1 MANTIINTPELLN
14 LDSATGATVLAK
26 GTISQRPPVQT
37 FSVEYLAVAG
47 GGGGGYQDAGGGGAG
62 GFLTNTL
69 SSINNGQSFTLTIGE
84 GGAGGTKSPAV
95 VNSGDNTV
103 IAYGS
108 TTITAIGGGGG
119 SSDNNVVVAA
129 SGGSGGGGAG
139 GSGTS
144 TGGAGTTGQG
154 NAGGNGASNN
164 RGGGGGGAGAAGQNA
179 TSSGANGGIGLT
191 TTIISTTNAT
201 TASVGEVSGSNL
213 YFAGGGGGDNRTVFG
228 SGGLGGGTNAAANP
242 IDAAAN
248 TGGGGGS
255 AYNGSPVRGGAGG
268 SGVII
273 LKYSSSVTLTKGSGL
288 TEASGSP
295 FTEGSYRVS
304 VFTQGTG
311 NVTLSTTP
319 GTLDAINGTLRFN
332 TDTNKTEYF
341 DGANWYEIV
350 DEYASG
356 FTGPATNY
364 FDTKLYTGN
373 NATQSIGGYI
383 NGSASFNGSNSKI
396 DLPNNILPNNSTA
409 SSSCSF
415 WFKSSSGN
423 STGDSETII
432 DAWSYST
439 SEPGWG
445 LFMEPAY
452 GGFPDGQLYLANY
465 YLGGTSGGTGNVTFR
480 DGNWHFGVVVL
491 DFSGGTIKVYID
503 GNSTPVLSQTVSS
516 SNVDVFTTNAAIGY
530 QNANPSYPRHFNG
543 AIDQVR
549 IYSDALT
556 TSEIAYLYANENSTT
571 AEQLNPSGFPTNC
584 VAAYTMDTSANGP
597 LNTQDLST
605 VDYPAGTGC
614 IALYEM
620 NGNSNDT
627 SGTYNGTPINIT
639 YQGGAFDQ
647 AAVFN
652 GSNSYID
659 TNIISSIFNTN
670 TWSISFWF
678 YQNNSNTYGYVLG
691 NTNSSIL
698 NGFALGY
705 YSDGSRFDFITR
717 NGSGTVGR
725 WQGGTPTSNTWIYL
739 TIVNNNNSFTFYQG
753 GSQANNYST
762 YTQPASGGSYN
773 SSSDFVLGRAGF
785 YNTEYHNGKIDQVR
799 IFDTALSASDITT
812 LARGV
817 ATSYGGTTTNVNFN
831 GHLDFAPDLVWIKVR
846 SAAGYNHNLFDK
858 IRGATYRLMSNN
870 VNAQDSNGHLT
881 AFNNNG
887 FTLDAGGDANPSQE
901 MISWNWK
908 AGGTAVANNNGN
920 IASQVSAN
928 KDSGFSIVKYTGNL
942 SSATT
947 ATGQSVG
954 HGLAEPPNLII
965 FKGISNASDWW
976 VMSSELTNWSTRLRL
991 NDTSSTYDYYSQYPM
1006 ANPTSDVFYTN
1017 YLTAINVNARTY
1029 IAYCWHSV
1037 TGFSSIGSYVGTG
1050 VSGLQVTSLGFA
1062 PSFVMIKNISDTG
1075 SWIIHSKPPTT
1086 TNPSVYHLRA
1096 NSDAGQDSGA
1106 NEQIDFDDD
1115 GFTLTGTGQN
1125 INHSHGDTYLY
1136 IAFA

>member
-1 MANTIINTPELLN
+1 MGNTVINTPELLN
-14 LDSATGATVLAK
+14 LDSTTGATVLAK
-26 GTISQRPPVQT
+26 GTVNERPPVQT

-84 GGAGGTKSPAV
+84 GGAGGTKNPAV

-139 GSGTS
+139 GSGTN

-164 RGGGGGGAGAAGQNA
+164 QGGGGGGAGAAGQNA

-191 TTIISTTNAT
+191 TTIISTTNAA

-273 LKYSSSVTLTKGSGL
+273 LKYGSSVTLTKGSGL

-295 FTEGSYRVS
+295 FTEGSYKVS

-319 GTLDAINGTLRFN
+319 DTLDAIDGTLRFN

-356 FTGPATNY
+356 FVGPATNY

-373 NATQSIGGYI
+373 NATQIIGGHI
-383 NGSASFNGSNSKI
+383 NGAASFNGSSSQIILPENSTVI
-396 DLPNNILPNNSTA
+396 PNNNFTYSLWFNSSSTA
-409 SSSCSF
+409 FQTLFSHLGSSTPKYGLFLNHSSDSSQSIRFFYSLGSNSQGNVSSSASV
-415 WFKSSSGN
+415 WAVDTWYNIVITKSSTN
-423 STGDSETII
+423 
-432 DAWSYST
+432 
-439 SEPGWG
+439 G
-445 LFMEPAY
+445 LK
-452 GGFPDGQLYLANY
+452 GYLN
-465 YLGGTSGGTGNVTFR
+465 NVEILSDTTLTA
-480 DGNWHFGVVVL
+480 DL
-491 DFSGGTIKVYID
+491 TPYTLQD
-503 GNSTPVLSQTVSS
+503 GNSNLGAYQ
-516 SNVDVFTTNAAIGY
+516 Y
-530 QNANPSYPRHFNG
+530 QNSGGLLYYFAGFM
-543 AIDQVR
+543 DQVR
-549 IYSDALT
+549 IYNAVLSSSDITALYGE
-556 TSEIAYLYANENSTT
+556 TSATAST
-571 AEQLNPSGFPTNC
+571 AAFPSGQTAS
-584 VAAYTMDTSANGP
+584 VTYTMDTSANGL

-627 SGTYNGTPINIT
+627 SGTYNGTDVSLIF
-639 YQGGAFDQ
+639 QGGAFDQ
-647 AAVFN
+647 AASFD
-652 GSNSYID
+652 GSNSKITLSSTISGIKTYSFWINPNSSGNATYARRLFGDVGGTSYSNSITFDKPNSKVIYYEGTSARSSD
-659 TNIISSIFNTN
+659 TISND
-670 TWSISFWF
+670 TWSHIAFTSDGSTLKV
-678 YQNNSNTYGYVLG
+678 YTNGSLSNTYTTSGFV
-691 NTNSSIL
+691 SSINEICSTASNRQF
-698 NGFALGY
+698 NGL
-705 YSDGSRFDFITR
+705 
-717 NGSGTVGR
+717 
-725 WQGGTPTSNTWIYL
+725 
-739 TIVNNNNSFTFYQG
+739 
-753 GSQANNYST
+753 
-762 YTQPASGGSYN
+762 
-773 SSSDFVLGRAGF
+773 
-785 YNTEYHNGKIDQVR
+785 IDQVR

-846 SAAGYNHNLFDK
+846 SAAGYNHNLFDT

-870 VNAQDSNGHLT
+870 ANAQDSNGHLT

-908 AGGTAVANNNGN
+908 AGGAAVTNNDGTV
-920 IASQVSAN
+920 ASQVSAN
-928 KDSGFSIVKYTGNL
+928 KDSGFSIVKYTG
-942 SSATT
+942 SGSAM
-947 ATGQSVG
+947 SVG
-954 HGLAEPPNLII
+954 HGLSSVPELVF
-965 FKGISNASDWW
+965 FKSTNASANWL
-976 VMSSELTNWSTRLRL
+976 VLTDSI
-991 NDTSSTYDYYSQYPM
+991 DGSAD
-1006 ANPTSDVFYTN
+1006 
-1017 YLTAINVNARTY
+1017 YLTLNSTAAKTDLASGWLPDSTKLNFASSSSVINNTNGTQQM
-1029 IAYCWHSV
+1029 IAYCFHSVNNFSKINFYTGTGSSGNSIV
-1037 TGFSSIGSYVGTG
+1037 TGFQPSFLMVKRTDSTSNWRVYNSAMGTG
-1050 VSGLQVTSLGFA
+1050 LELYANTDAAEASATGYLNFNSTGFE
-1062 PSFVMIKNISDTG
+1062 I
-1075 SWIIHSKPPTT
+1075 TT
-1086 TNPSVYHLRA
+1086 TGGWLNA
-1096 NSDAGQDSGA
+1096 NGG
-1106 NEQIDFDDD
+1106 
-1115 GFTLTGTGQN
+1115 
-1125 INHSHGDTYLY
+1125 TYLY
-1136 IAFA
+1136 MAIA

>member
-1 MANTIINTPELLN
+1 MANTVINTPELLN
-14 LDSATGATVLAK
+14 LDSTTGATVLAK
-26 GTISQRPPVQT
+26 GTVNERPPVQT

-84 GGAGGTKSPAV
+84 GGAGGTKNPAV

-164 RGGGGGGAGAAGQNA
+164 QGGGGGGAGAAGQNA

-273 LKYSSSVTLTKGSGL
+273 LKYGSSVTLTKGSGL

-295 FTEGSYRVS
+295 FTEGSYKVS

-319 GTLDAINGTLRFN
+319 DTLDAIDGTLRFN

-356 FTGPATNY
+356 FVGPATNY

-373 NATQSIGGYI
+373 NATQIIGGHI
-383 NGSASFNGSNSKI
+383 NGAASFNGSSSQIILPENSTVI
-396 DLPNNILPNNSTA
+396 PNNNFTYSLWFNSSSTA
-409 SSSCSF
+409 FQTLFSHLGSSTPKYGLFLNHSSDSSQSIRFFYSLGSNSQGNVSSSASV
-415 WFKSSSGN
+415 WAVDTWYNIVITKSSTN
-423 STGDSETII
+423 
-432 DAWSYST
+432 
-439 SEPGWG
+439 G
-445 LFMEPAY
+445 LK
-452 GGFPDGQLYLANY
+452 GYLN
-465 YLGGTSGGTGNVTFR
+465 NVEILSDTTLTA
-480 DGNWHFGVVVL
+480 DL
-491 DFSGGTIKVYID
+491 TPYTLQD
-503 GNSTPVLSQTVSS
+503 GNSNLGAYQ
-516 SNVDVFTTNAAIGY
+516 Y
-530 QNANPSYPRHFNG
+530 QNSGGLLYYFAGFM
-543 AIDQVR
+543 DQVR
-549 IYSDALT
+549 IYNAVLSSSDITALYGE
-556 TSEIAYLYANENSTT
+556 TSATAST
-571 AEQLNPSGFPTNC
+571 AAFPSGQTAS
-584 VAAYTMDTSANGP
+584 VTYTMDTSANGL

-627 SGTYNGTPINIT
+627 SGTYNGTDVSLIF
-639 YQGGAFDQ
+639 QGGAFDQ
-647 AAVFN
+647 AASFD
-652 GSNSYID
+652 GSNSKITLSSTISGIKTYSFWINPNSSGNATYARRLFGDVGGTSYSNSITFDKPNSKVIYYEGTSARSSD
-659 TNIISSIFNTN
+659 TISND
-670 TWSISFWF
+670 TWSHIAFTSDGSTLKV
-678 YQNNSNTYGYVLG
+678 YTNGSLSNTYTTSGFV
-691 NTNSSIL
+691 SSINEICSTASNRQF
-698 NGFALGY
+698 NGL
-705 YSDGSRFDFITR
+705 
-717 NGSGTVGR
+717 
-725 WQGGTPTSNTWIYL
+725 
-739 TIVNNNNSFTFYQG
+739 
-753 GSQANNYST
+753 
-762 YTQPASGGSYN
+762 
-773 SSSDFVLGRAGF
+773 
-785 YNTEYHNGKIDQVR
+785 IDQVR

-846 SAAGYNHNLFDK
+846 SAAGYNHNLFDT

-870 VNAQDSNGHLT
+870 ANAQDSNGHLT

-908 AGGTAVANNNGN
+908 AGGAAVTNNDGTV
-920 IASQVSAN
+920 ASQVSAN
-928 KDSGFSIVKYTGNL
+928 KDSGFSIVKYTG
-942 SSATT
+942 SGSAM
-947 ATGQSVG
+947 SVG
-954 HGLAEPPNLII
+954 HGLSSVPELVF
-965 FKGISNASDWW
+965 FKSTNASANWL
-976 VMSSELTNWSTRLRL
+976 VLTDSI
-991 NDTSSTYDYYSQYPM
+991 DGSAD
-1006 ANPTSDVFYTN
+1006 
-1017 YLTAINVNARTY
+1017 YLTLNSTAAKTDLASGWLPDSTKLNFASSSSVINNTNGTQQM
-1029 IAYCWHSV
+1029 IAYCFHSVNNFSKINFYTGTGSSGNSIV
-1037 TGFSSIGSYVGTG
+1037 TGFQPSFLMVKRTDSTSNWRVYNSAMGTG
-1050 VSGLQVTSLGFA
+1050 LELYANTDAAEASATGYLNFNSTGFE
-1062 PSFVMIKNISDTG
+1062 I
-1075 SWIIHSKPPTT
+1075 TT
-1086 TNPSVYHLRA
+1086 TGGWLNA
-1096 NSDAGQDSGA
+1096 NGG
-1106 NEQIDFDDD
+1106 
-1115 GFTLTGTGQN
+1115 
-1125 INHSHGDTYLY
+1125 TYLY
-1136 IAFA
+1136 MAIA

>member
-1 MANTIINTPELLN
+1 MANTVINTPELLN
-14 LDSATGATVLAK
+14 LDSTTGATVLAK
-26 GTISQRPPVQT
+26 GTVNERPPVQT

-84 GGAGGTKSPAV
+84 GGAGGTKNPAV

-139 GSGTS
+139 GSGTN

-164 RGGGGGGAGAAGQNA
+164 QGGGGGGAGAAGQNA

-273 LKYSSSVTLTKGSGL
+273 LKYGSSVTLTKGSGL

-295 FTEGSYRVS
+295 FTEGSYKVS

-319 GTLDAINGTLRFN
+319 DTLDAIDGTLRFN

-356 FTGPATNY
+356 FVGPATNY

-373 NATQSIGGYI
+373 NATQIIGGHI
-383 NGSASFNGSNSKI
+383 NGAASFNGSSSQIILPENSTVI
-396 DLPNNILPNNSTA
+396 PNNNFTYSLWFNSSSTA
-409 SSSCSF
+409 FQTLFSHLGSSTPKYGLFLNHSSDSSQSIRFFYSLGSNSQGNVSSSASV
-415 WFKSSSGN
+415 WAVDTWYNIVITKSSTN
-423 STGDSETII
+423 
-432 DAWSYST
+432 
-439 SEPGWG
+439 G
-445 LFMEPAY
+445 LK
-452 GGFPDGQLYLANY
+452 GYLN
-465 YLGGTSGGTGNVTFR
+465 NVEILSDTTLTA
-480 DGNWHFGVVVL
+480 DL
-491 DFSGGTIKVYID
+491 TPYTLQD
-503 GNSTPVLSQTVSS
+503 GNSNLGAYQ
-516 SNVDVFTTNAAIGY
+516 Y
-530 QNANPSYPRHFNG
+530 QNSGGLLYYFAGFM
-543 AIDQVR
+543 DQVR
-549 IYSDALT
+549 IYNAVLSSSDITALYGE
-556 TSEIAYLYANENSTT
+556 TSATAST
-571 AEQLNPSGFPTNC
+571 AAFPSGQTAS
-584 VAAYTMDTSANGP
+584 VTYTMDTSANGL

-627 SGTYNGTPINIT
+627 SGTYNGTDVSLIF
-639 YQGGAFDQ
+639 QGGAFDQ
-647 AAVFN
+647 AASFD
-652 GSNSYID
+652 GSNSKITLSSTISGIKTYSFWINPNSSGNATYARRLFGDVGGTSYSNSITFDKPNSKVIYYEGTSARSSD
-659 TNIISSIFNTN
+659 TISND
-670 TWSISFWF
+670 TWSHIAFTSDGSTLKV
-678 YQNNSNTYGYVLG
+678 YTNGSLSNTYTTSGFV
-691 NTNSSIL
+691 SSINEICSTASNRQF
-698 NGFALGY
+698 NGL
-705 YSDGSRFDFITR
+705 
-717 NGSGTVGR
+717 
-725 WQGGTPTSNTWIYL
+725 
-739 TIVNNNNSFTFYQG
+739 
-753 GSQANNYST
+753 
-762 YTQPASGGSYN
+762 
-773 SSSDFVLGRAGF
+773 
-785 YNTEYHNGKIDQVR
+785 IDQVR

-846 SAAGYNHNLFDK
+846 SAAGYNHNLFDT

-870 VNAQDSNGHLT
+870 ANAQDSNGHLT

-908 AGGTAVANNNGN
+908 AGGAAVTNNDGTV
-920 IASQVSAN
+920 ASQVSAN
-928 KDSGFSIVKYTGNL
+928 KDSGFSIVKYTG
-942 SSATT
+942 SGSAM
-947 ATGQSVG
+947 SVG
-954 HGLAEPPNLII
+954 HGLSSVPELVF
-965 FKGISNASDWW
+965 FKSTNASANWL
-976 VMSSELTNWSTRLRL
+976 VLTDSI
-991 NDTSSTYDYYSQYPM
+991 DGSAD
-1006 ANPTSDVFYTN
+1006 
-1017 YLTAINVNARTY
+1017 YLTLNSTAAKTDLASGWLPDSTKLNFASSSSVINNTNGTQQM
-1029 IAYCWHSV
+1029 IAYCFHSVNNFSKINFYTGTGSSGNSIV
-1037 TGFSSIGSYVGTG
+1037 TGFQPSFLMVKRTDSTSNWRVYNSAMGTG
-1050 VSGLQVTSLGFA
+1050 LELYANTDAAEASATGYLNFNSTGFE
-1062 PSFVMIKNISDTG
+1062 I
-1075 SWIIHSKPPTT
+1075 TT
-1086 TNPSVYHLRA
+1086 TGGWLNA
-1096 NSDAGQDSGA
+1096 NGG
-1106 NEQIDFDDD
+1106 
-1115 GFTLTGTGQN
+1115 
-1125 INHSHGDTYLY
+1125 TYLY
-1136 IAFA
+1136 MAIA